1 MIILLSQES
10 VRDTAFISLFD
21 KPRDIYIFSV
31 LLHNEITKTKNNSD
45 IEISIKEL
53 QETYKIFRGE
63 SKYDLFDFLNSL
75 DNNIFSMYR
84 LNKETEVLSYNIK
97 SEYFDPEMKTFYLNV
112 CLLKKLKINSQ
123 KIALYLISLG
133 PHAKYLNLAFIA
145 TLLGIE
151 HKEQKLKQ
159 KAAKTAFETL
169 LKYHFIKS
177 YNYDRKKRIFY
188 FKMEDLKLKE
198 IIQDLPDKLDF
209 D

>member
-1 MIILLSQES
+1 MLSQES
-10 VRDTAFISLFD
+10 VRDINFISLFD

-31 LLHNEITKTKNNSD
+31 LLHNEITKTENNSD

-53 QETYKIFRGE
+53 QETYQTFRGE
-63 SKYDLFDFLNSL
+63 SKDNLFDFLNSL
-75 DNNIFSMYR
+75 DNNIFSIYL
-84 LNKETEVLSYNIK
+84 LNKETGILSYNIK
-97 SEYFDPEMKTFYLNV
+97 SEYFDPKVKTFFLNV

-159 KAAKTAFETL
+159 KAAKTAFDTL
-169 LKYHFIKS
+169 LKYNFIKN
-177 YNYDRKKRIFY
+177 YDYDRKKRIFY
-188 FKMEDLKLKE
+188 FKMADLKLKE

-209 D
+209 N

>member
-1 MIILLSQES
+1 LIILLSQES
-10 VRDTAFISLFD
+10 VRDIAFISLFD

-31 LLHNEITKTKNNSD
+31 LLHNEITNTKNNSD
-45 IEISIKEL
+45 VEISIKEL
-53 QETYKIFRGE
+53 QETYKVFRGE

-75 DNNIFSMYR
+75 DNNIFSMYL
-84 LNKETEVLSYNIK
+84 LNKETEILSYNIK
-97 SEYFDPEMKTFYLNV
+97 SEYFDPKMKTFYLNV

-169 LKYHFIKS
+169 LKYNFIKN
-177 YNYDRKKRIFY
+177 YDYDRKKRIFY
-188 FKMEDLKLKE
+188 FKMADLKLKE
-198 IIQDLPDKLDF
+198 IIQDLPDTLDF
-209 D
+209 

>member
-1 MIILLSQES
+1 LLSQES
-10 VRDTAFISLFD
+10 VRDINFISLFD

-31 LLHNEITKTKNNSD
+31 LLHNEITKTENNSD

-53 QETYKIFRGE
+53 QETYQTFRGE
-63 SKYDLFDFLNSL
+63 SKDNLFDFLNSL
-75 DNNIFSMYR
+75 DNNIFSIYL
-84 LNKETEVLSYNIK
+84 LNKETGILSYNIK
-97 SEYFDPEMKTFYLNV
+97 SEYFDPKVKTFFLNV

-159 KAAKTAFETL
+159 KAAKTAFDTL
-169 LKYHFIKS
+169 LKYNFIKN
-177 YNYDRKKRIFY
+177 YDYDRKKRIFY
-188 FKMEDLKLKE
+188 FKMADLKLKE

-209 D
+209 N